1 MKITSTQLHAAVT
14 QGILQPGQDQ
24 QLWQFLQQQQL
35 GVAQFKTAHLLYY
48 FGGVLAI
55 AAMSLFMSLSHDFYG
70 GLGLATLAACYA
82 LLGLAL
88 AEHQRGRQQPLL
100 TGIFATFALVQ
111 TPLFVFGLLL
121 GYGLWDNRDYQHYHQ
136 WIDARWLWMEL
147 ATLLTSALALYRY
160 RLPFLLLPVAVTLWY
175 LGMDLAP
182 LLLQDLDPDWQQ
194 RKWVAVGWGLLTLA
208 LAFYVDLRNRR
219 QADFAFWLY
228 LSGLLSFWGGLTAM
242 DSDSEIGKAIYAAIN
257 IGLLLIGVALAR
269 RMFAVFGGFGVLI
282 YLSHLAFDLFEDSNW
297 FPLVLCAI
305 GFAVIYCG
313 VLWQRHEARWS
324 AALQQLLPEQVQQ
337 LVARRS

>member
-1 MKITSTQLHAAVT
+1 MKISRQMLSQAVQ
-14 QGILQPGQDQ
+14 QGVLQNEQDQ
-24 QLWQFLQQQQL
+24 QLWQFLQQQQQ
-35 GVAQFKTAHLLYY
+35 GVAQFKAAHLLYY

-70 GLGLATLAACYA
+70 GMGLAALAFFYA
-82 LLGLAL
+82 LLGFAL
-88 AEHQRGRQQPLL
+88 AEHQRARTQALL

-111 TPLFVFGLLL
+111 TPLLVFGLLL
-121 GYGLWDNRDYQHYHQ
+121 DFGLWDNRQYQQYHQ

-147 ATLLTSALALYRY
+147 ATLLTASLALYRY

-182 LLLQDLDPDWQQ
+182 LLLQDLDANWHQ

-219 QADFAFWLY
+219 PADFAFWLY

-242 DSDSEIGKAIYAAIN
+242 DSDSELGKAIYAFIN
-257 IGLLLIGVALAR
+257 LGLLVVSVALSR
-269 RMFAVFGGFGVLI
+269 RLFAIFGGSGVLF

-297 FPLVLCAI
+297 FPLVLCCI

-313 VLWQRHEARWS
+313 VLWQRHEARWA

-337 LVARRS
+337 LVARRH

>member
-1 MKITSTQLHAAVT
+1 MKITRQSLQQAV
-14 QGILQPGQDQ
+14 QHGVLQPEQDQ
-24 QLWQFLQQQQL
+24 QLWQFLQQQQH
-35 GVAQFKTAHLLYY
+35 GVAQFNTAHLLYY

-55 AAMSLFMSLSHDFYG
+55 AAMSLFMSLSYEFYG
-70 GLGLATLAACYA
+70 GLGLSALAFFYA
-82 LLGLAL
+82 LLGLML
-88 AEHQRGRQQPLL
+88 AEQQRQKQQQIL

-111 TPLFVFGLLL
+111 TPLLVFGLLL
-121 GYGLWDNRDYQHYHQ
+121 DYGLWDHREYQHFHQ

-147 ATLLTSALALYRY
+147 ATLLTSVFALYRY
-160 RLPFLLLPVAVTLWY
+160 CLPFLLLPVAVTLWY

-194 RKWVAVGWGLLTLA
+194 RKWVAVGWGLLTLV

-219 QADFAFWLY
+219 PADFAFWLY

-242 DSDSEIGKAIYAAIN
+242 DSGSELGKAIYAVIN
-257 IGLLLIGVALAR
+257 IGLLLLGVALVR
-269 RMFAVFGGFGVLI
+269 RVFAVFGGLGVLI

-297 FPLVLCAI
+297 FPLVLCGI
-305 GFAVIYCG
+305 GFAVIYSG
-313 VLWQRHEARWS
+313 VLWQRHESHWS
-324 AALQQLLPEQVQQ
+324 AALQQLLPLRVQQ